1 MVPASEDIA
10 PDCVNNKPTKSESD
24 SKEETNSLF
33 SCVTAV
39 VGKIGHTTA

>member
-24 SKEETNSLF
+24 GKEETNSLF
-33 SCVTAV
+33 SSVTAV